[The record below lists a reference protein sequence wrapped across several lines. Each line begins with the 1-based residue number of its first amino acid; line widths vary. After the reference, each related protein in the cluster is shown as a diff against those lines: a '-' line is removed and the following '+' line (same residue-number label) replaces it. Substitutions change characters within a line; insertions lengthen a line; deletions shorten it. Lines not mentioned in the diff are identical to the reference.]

1 MRRLPLLIRV
11 SLLCT
16 AALAA
21 AGARAHEISLEKKQV
36 TLGEAVRELQKQTG
50 FEYRVAVPKEIEAAR
65 HDFHWRK
72 APLSRAL
79 GDLSAAFG
87 CDIFSVDSSG
97 FFIIPAQPMGKKEK
111 QEFPVGPYRLRA
123 APLVPLNEE
132 GQVQLTLVFA
142 APDDERMEAVA
153 GLAGDLRVLD
163 SFGRSLLPPN
173 PMGIRRTTASR
184 VRLTEYWHR
193 LQIPLRDGRAA
204 RLRSVSGSLLLYRRV
219 IPLRFEFP
227 VAGAPDTV
235 RPQPLSREGVEVRL
249 EKWSGEGRE
258 FAATTRLS
266 WLQSDTRDVVG
277 RGISRTPQPYL
288 VDANGRVYR
297 DSRVN
302 RIRRQEEGE
311 GRLVQEQSVRFE
323 GVEAPPAR
331 LVYELFLREDPSATL
346 PFRLTD
352 LSLPNTETTPFKP
365 ELRPFFAE
373 PGGSLT
379 FQVRDRRGKPLE
391 GEVALAFSRRERE
404 GWSGWRWIE
413 AVTAADGTLR
423 IENLRPGTY
432 RVRRLFRFEPS
443 RPPVAP
449 PGATLTVTVEAE
461 KEAMLPALQ
470 LPVTSPEP

>member
-1 MRRLPLLIRV
+1 MRRLSLSALISLLLIM
-11 SLLCT
+11 T
-16 AALAA
+16 LASM
-21 AGARAHEISLEKKQV
+21 GVDAHEITLETKRV
-36 TLGEAVRELQKQTG
+36 TLGEAVEELQKQTG
-50 FEYRVAVPKEIEAAR
+50 FEYRVAVPKEIEQAR
-65 HDFHWRK
+65 RELQWRR

-79 GDLSAAFG
+79 NELSEAFG

-97 FFIIPAQPMGKKEK
+97 FFIIPAQKVEKKEL
-111 QEFPVGPYRLRA
+111 PVGPYRLRA

-219 IPLRFEFP
+219 VPLRFEFP
-227 VAGAPDTV
+227 VAGPPDAV
-235 RPQPLSREGVEVRL
+235 RPQPLKQEGVETRL

-258 FAATTRLS
+258 FAATTLLS
-266 WLQSDTRDVVG
+266 WQESDTRELVG

-288 VDANGRVYR
+288 IDAGGRVYR
-297 DSRVN
+297 DFRVN
-302 RIRRQEEGE
+302 RVRRQEVE
-311 GRLVQEQSVRFE
+311 GRMVQEQSVRFE

-352 LSLPNTETTPFKP
+352 LSLPNAATTPFKP
-365 ELRPFFAE
+365 ELRPFFVE
-373 PGGSLT
+373 PGGGLV
-379 FQVRDRRGKPLE
+379 FQVRDRNGKPLE
-391 GEVALAFSRRERE
+391 GEVALALSRREEE
-404 GWSGWRWIE
+404 GWSGWRWFE
-413 AVTAADGTLR
+413 TVTTADGTLR

-449 PGATLTVTVEAE
+449 VGTTLTVTVEAR
-461 KEAMLPALQ
+461 KEAALPTLQ
-470 LPVTSPEP
+470 LPVATPEP